1 MTSVDIVA
9 IGKKIET
16 LTKEQHIDILQILV
30 NHDVTLNENKNG
42 IFVNLSVL
50 DKNTIDDIKDHLYH
64 ITRQEEQ
71 LKESELKKDQFNK
84 EFFTETV

>member
-42 IFVNLSVL
+42 TFVNLSVL
-50 DKNTIDDIKDHLYH
+50 DKNTIDDIKGHLQH

-71 LKESELKKDQFNK
+71 LKDSELKKDQFNK